1 MAILM
6 GINGEDNFMGN
17 PEANTIFGVGDS
29 DTINENIGNNKIY
42 GELGND
48 LLRGSAGLG
57 SLDGGKAAA
66 PLMHLKNVMTA
77 SSVKVVTMSISSSAS
92 AV

>member
-1 MAILM
+1 M
-6 GINGEDNFMGN
+6 GTNGEDNFMGT
-17 PEANTIFGVGDS
+17 PEANTIFGVGDN

-48 LLRGSAGLG
+48 LLRDSAGLG
-57 SLDGGKAAA
+57 SDGGKATT
-66 PLMHLKNVMTA
+66 PLMHLENVMTA